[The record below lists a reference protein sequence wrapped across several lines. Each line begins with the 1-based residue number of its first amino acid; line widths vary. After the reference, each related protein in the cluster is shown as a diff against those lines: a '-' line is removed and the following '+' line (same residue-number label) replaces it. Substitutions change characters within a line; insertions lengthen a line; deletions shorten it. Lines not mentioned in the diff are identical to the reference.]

1 MPIRNRSSLLIL
13 TLLLAVR
20 LPLFAQQS
28 EPATLKAQ
36 HQITQY
42 LAALANIHC
51 RESVLQQKLDDNNHV
66 QTSDRASF
74 DYLVM
79 MNGDKDDFQ
88 LNESRIAL
96 GKEAHKPMPLMLT
109 NGFSSL
115 LLVFHPYY
123 SSSFQFGPAT
133 DDTWKGIPAQ
143 KITFTQNQS
152 PRALAA
158 LALRGR
164 EFPMLLQGT
173 AWMEKGTGRVLQMD
187 ASLENNLKDIGLTGL
202 AIHVEYTSV
211 HLGDDT
217 LTVPAF
223 AEIDLH
229 TTKQHWRNRHEFQ
242 DYKLFGTDA
251 EQDPNVKVRPAP
263 KPDATNTTD
272 SPANKETPKP

>member
-1 MPIRNRSSLLIL
+1 LLIAGAQL
-13 TLLLAVR
+13 PLLA
-20 LPLFAQQS
+20 QQNDI
-28 EPATLKAQ
+28 AKAQ
-36 HQITQY
+36 RQITQY

-51 RESVLQQKLDDNNHV
+51 REFVVQQKLDEHGKV
-66 QTSDRASF
+66 QTTDHASF

-79 MNGDKDDFQ
+79 MNGDRDDFQ

-96 GKEAHKPMPLMLT
+96 GKEVHKPMPLMLT

-123 SSSFQFGPAT
+123 SSSFQFGPPA
-133 DDTWKGIPAQ
+133 DDTWKGIPAD
-143 KITFTQNQS
+143 KITFTQTQG

-187 ASLENNLKDIGLTGL
+187 ASLENDLKDIGLIGL

-217 LTVPAF
+217 LTVPSL

-229 TTKQHWRNRHEFQ
+229 TTRQHWRNRHEFQ
-242 DYKLFGTDA
+242 DYKLFGADA
-251 EQDPNVKVRPAP
+251 EQDPDVKVRTAASAS
-263 KPDATNTTD
+263 PDASTAADT
-272 SPANKETPKP
+272 AVAHKETPKP